1 MEKYK
6 FTVQPIENDVF
17 FTTFGKNT
25 RIEVKNA
32 LSIDKFGILIQ
43 KFNEQKKQVA
53 CVTTYLDSSK
63 ALTLANDILSGR
75 LAKIAQAQ
83 NGDLKPVFEA
93 QGGKRDGNKVIYRCF
108 KISRGNKWILGNC
121 SGPGKVTATGGFA
134 AAGELTEKVTIG
146 MDDESIKAMALKI
159 KAEYQAY
166 RTAKMIVSL
175 NNVEQIEE
183 VDVMEG
189 LF

>member
-1 MEKYK
+1 MLLYKCMDKYNL
-6 FTVQPIENDVF
+6 TVEPMENDVF

-25 RIEVKNA
+25 RIELKNA
-32 LSIDKFGILIQ
+32 LSIDKIGILIQ
-43 KFNEQKKQVA
+43 KFNDQKKQIA

-75 LAKIAQAQ
+75 LAKIAQTHKE
-83 NGDLKPVFEA
+83 DLKPVFEA
-93 QGGKRDGNKVIYRCF
+93 QGGKRDGDKVIYRCF
-108 KISRGNKWILGNC
+108 KISKGNKWILGNC
-121 SGPGKVTATGGFA
+121 SGPGKVTATGGYA

-166 RTAKMIVSL
+166 RTAKMIMSMQQTKSG
-175 NNVEQIEE
+175 EQI
-183 VDVMEG
+183 
-189 LF
+189 